1 MSILIRIIKILWISQ
16 THAQGDFFYDIW
28 NDALTNSNP
37 NTEDIWNTIVATQW
51 MESDWLLTRL
61 IELFRIDTFISN
73 NPNGATNYIA
83 YIINILLGLAT
94 LVALALLIYGFYLM
108 FFSKQEDGL
117 AKAKK
122 ILIGVVVALLIIGLA
137 WFIVALAFNIFQ
149 TVG

>member
-1 MSILIRIIKILWISQ
+1 
-16 THAQGDFFYDIW
+16 
-28 NDALTNSNP
+28 
-37 NTEDIWNTIVATQW
+37 
-51 MESDWLLTRL
+51 L